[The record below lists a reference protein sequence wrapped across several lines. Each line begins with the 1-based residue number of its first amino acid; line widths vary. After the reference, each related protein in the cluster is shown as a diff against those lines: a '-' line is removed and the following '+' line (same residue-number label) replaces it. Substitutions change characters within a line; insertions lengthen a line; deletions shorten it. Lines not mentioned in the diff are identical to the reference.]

1 MSFNAF
7 LRTGKILCGKKCGIA
22 RNIQSHFFLL
32 FDLLISSNL
41 KMPLK
46 EDSINYFFF
55 LKDKPYLFINYNKKK
70 KLNYR
75 FNKF

>member
-1 MSFNAF
+1 MW
-7 LRTGKILCGKKCGIA
+7 KKCGIA

-55 LKDKPYLFINYNKKK
+55 LKDKPYLFINYNKRKNSTTDLINSDDKFKK
-70 KLNYR
+70 
-75 FNKF
+75 